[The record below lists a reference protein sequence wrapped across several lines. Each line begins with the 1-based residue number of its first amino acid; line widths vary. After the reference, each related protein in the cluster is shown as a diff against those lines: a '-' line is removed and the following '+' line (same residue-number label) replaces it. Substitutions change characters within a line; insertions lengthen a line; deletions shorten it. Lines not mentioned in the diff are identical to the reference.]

1 MFSRQHKQTTFSDA
15 GFLGSLRVKHC
26 LYNCLELSIAQT
38 SGLEFLLMGDFN
50 IDLKAHT
57 NNKWLNLI
65 NLFDLTQLVTE
76 PTRVTETTDTLID
89 HVYTAHP
96 ENIVRCFTSTLSLSD
111 HFPICF
117 TRKVNSKLLKDKHT
131 ATTYRNYKHFD

>member
-1 MFSRQHKQTTFSDA
+1 MFTRSRLFE
-15 GFLGSLRVKHC
+15 V
-26 LYNCLELSIAQT
+26 ELSIAQT
-38 SGLEFLLMGDFN
+38 SGLEFLLMGDIN

-89 HVYTAHP
+89 HVYTTHP
-96 ENIVRCFTSTLSLSD
+96 ENTM
-111 HFPICF
+111 
-117 TRKVNSKLLKDKHT
+117 
-131 ATTYRNYKHFD
+131 NYKNMFSSDTQILCMKQ